1 MTPRE
6 RIMAATLACVER
18 WGLGKTSLEDV
29 AREAGLSRA
38 TVYRH
43 FPGGRDQVVS
53 ETITWEVGR
62 FWASLAEE
70 VAPID
75 GLAPKLAR
83 GLTFGNQTI
92 HEHRLL
98 QQILNSEPELLLAEL
113 TTSSP
118 LVFAVLR
125 DTIASMLAS
134 EPLRPGVDVGEAAD
148 YVARMFYALVG
159 SPGSWDLGDPTE
171 VDRLVRTELLAG
183 IVAVRD

>member
-1 MTPRE
+1 MTARE
-6 RIMAATLACVER
+6 RILAATLACVER

-53 ETITWEVGR
+53 ETVNWEVGR
-62 FWASLAEE
+62 FWSGLAEE
-70 VAPID
+70 VALID
-75 GLAPKLAR
+75 GLEGKLAR
-83 GLTFGNQTI
+83 GLTFGNRAI

-98 QQILNSEPELLLAEL
+98 QQILDSEPELLLAEL

-125 DTIASMLAS
+125 DTIAAMSMS
-134 EPLRPGVDVGEAAD
+134 EPLRPGVDVDEAAD

-171 VDRLVRTELLAG
+171 VERLVRTELLAG
-183 IVAVRD
+183 IVVGP